1 MFLHFITHWETDNL
15 HLHFGPNYWFIY
27 SLNLSIFVSLF
38 ISWGNEVQMCC
49 PKLFR
54 LWVPYFVVLTKF
66 SLIISLTAQWFVIDG
81 LKVCILLLC
90 CDICLANVLVVPI
103 VVQPTSNWW
112 IYMTK
117 LFASIKKLFI

>member
-15 HLHFGPNYWFIY
+15 HFHFGPNYWFIY

-38 ISWGNEVQMCC
+38 ISWGNEVQMCR

-54 LWVPYFVVLTKF
+54 LCVPYFVVLTKF

>member
-1 MFLHFITHWETDNL
+1 
-15 HLHFGPNYWFIY
+15 
-27 SLNLSIFVSLF
+27 
-38 ISWGNEVQMCC
+38 MCR

-66 SLIISLTAQWFVIDG
+66 SLIISLTAQCFVIDG

-103 VVQPTSNWW
+103 VVQPTSN
-112 IYMTK
+112 
-117 LFASIKKLFI
+117 